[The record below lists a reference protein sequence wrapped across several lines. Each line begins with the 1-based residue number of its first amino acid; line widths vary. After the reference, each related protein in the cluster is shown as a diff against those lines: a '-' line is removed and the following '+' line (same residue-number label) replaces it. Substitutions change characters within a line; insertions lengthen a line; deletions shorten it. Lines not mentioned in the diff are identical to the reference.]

1 MSDISKLIGEKIRTT
16 RKFRGL
22 SQEGLAEKA
31 GLNVSFIGQ
40 IERGSKKPTIETLD
54 KIVSALDITFAELF
68 SIENRTQTKDST
80 VIERILFELRD
91 LSVEE
96 QEDLYILL
104 KQILR
109 FRNKT

>member
-40 IERGSKKPTIETLD
+40 IERGGKKPTIETLD

-68 SIENRTQTKDST
+68 SMENQAQIKDST
-80 VIERILFELRD
+80 VLEKISFELSDR
-91 LSVEE
+91 SVEE
-96 QEDLYILL
+96 QEDLYNLL

-109 FRNKT
+109 FRDKR